1 MEVHGKSMRDIQSQG
16 TVFDAV
22 RSGIKEEEMR
32 SNVKIA
38 NMKVSTK
45 DTHTALISYYNIG
58 APAYVLNDKVVNVVF
73 QKSLKWSADDLDLRR
88 VYDLSGS
95 EGDIKQLSSFKLKTQ
110 NRKMGNYYPQKD
122 SLLVVNFCPHE
133 SIGEALLKDKRVNPG
148 NISRFILQT
157 EGTAVSVSLNTDAS
171 TYEDSVLVVTGLS
184 KKVQPVTQVQASELD
199 EDEQERN
206 DVGTECDNVTSSLK
220 KAQSYSRKYLSEKW
234 GLVSERDDESK
245 ELRLKIRDPK
255 QFKKQTRKSLLS
267 QHQILLLRE
276 TDLDMMKHCGKS
288 VGRIYCNGTDGTGFR
303 LGTNYLMT
311 CYHVIKDFSTLLPSN
326 NAYVLFGN
334 VKRDEHQQQI
344 YIKSVVCC
352 DKTIDFAI
360 LELNEVDQMP
370 PPITCFGEV
379 GTVKSLCF
387 IGHPQGHERA
397 YNPLCYIEVDPE
409 NKFPIS
415 FSVKDKDLVQSGV
428 KTNYQCSFVQGGSS
442 GSPGFDSDYKL
453 VLMHTNAQLVQ
464 DNGNTISIVE
474 QGVRIE
480 FIKNYLNRLLA
491 NKCYPFGM
499 NDESMTHLIN
509 SCFGRQDFITE
520 EIQ

>member
-1 MEVHGKSMRDIQSQG
+1 MEVHGKSRRVIQAQG

-22 RSGIKEEEMR
+22 RSGIKQEEMR
-32 SNVKIA
+32 SNVKIE
-38 NMKVSTK
+38 NIKVSTK
-45 DTHTALISYYNIG
+45 DSQTALTLYYNLG
-58 APAYVLNDKVVNVVF
+58 APAYILNDKVVNVFF

-88 VYDLSGS
+88 VYDFSGP
-95 EGDIKQLSSFKLKTQ
+95 EDDIKQLSSFKLKFQ
-110 NRKMGNYYPQKD
+110 RREMGNNYPQKD
-122 SLLVVNFCPHE
+122 SLLIVNFFPHE
-133 SIGEALLKDKRVNPG
+133 SIEEALLRDKRINPG
-148 NISRFILQT
+148 KISRFILQT

-171 TYEDSVLVVTGLS
+171 KYEDSVLVVTGLS

-206 DVGTECDNVTSSLK
+206 VGTECDNVTSSLK

-234 GLVSERDDESK
+234 GLDSERDDESK
-245 ELRLKIRDPK
+245 ELRLKICDPK

-326 NAYVLFGN
+326 TAYVLFGN
-334 VKRDEHQQQI
+334 VKRDEYQQQI

-352 DKTIDFAI
+352 NTTIDFAI

-379 GTVKSLCF
+379 GAVKSLCF

-397 YNPLCYIEVDPE
+397 YNPLCYIEADPE

-453 VLMHTNAQLVQ
+453 VLMHTNAQLVE
-464 DNGNTISIVE
+464 DINGNTVSIVE
-474 QGVRIE
+474 QGVSIE
-480 FIKNYLNRLLA
+480 FIKNHLNCLLA
-491 NKCYPFGM
+491 NKCYPLGM
-499 NDESMTHLIN
+499 NDESMAHLIN
-509 SCFGRQDFITE
+509 SCFGRQYFIAE